1 MTLNYV
7 KLTDITLDGAL
18 DSNYTA
24 TGTLSVGYTMNSSL
38 ATNGGISEAYSTR
51 IEGEVSCID
60 PTTSQWYSDYNNS
73 GFSIT
78 LGTVSYAIAT
88 DSTGYFRTE
97 IEGEY
102 YYDDLQNAS
111 ITFDTNC
118 SQGIPTFE
126 WMYSQIDSK
135 PIVGNSG
142 YIPNTM
148 TLSGAL
154 KNVQTGT
161 ELDGTVGVQLLN
173 AADMNLSDLDHV
185 DDDPHVKVTVSG
197 TLKRA
202 GLDDMSL
209 NLTHEYDPDTQTNS
223 STLAYVYGMT
233 TLNATG
239 TYNDSTEDGNITI
252 SSGNGLAMTI
262 VFDNGD
268 IDYNA
273 TTPLTKD
280 GRVVGT
286 LDNETGIV
294 RIKYIDGSFE
304 SLQ

>member
-1 MTLNYV
+1 
-7 KLTDITLDGAL
+7 
-18 DSNYTA
+18 
-24 TGTLSVGYTMNSSL
+24 
-38 ATNGGISEAYSTR
+38 
-51 IEGEVSCID
+51 
-60 PTTSQWYSDYNNS
+60 
-73 GFSIT
+73 
-78 LGTVSYAIAT
+78 
-88 DSTGYFRTE
+88 
-97 IEGEY
+97 
-102 YYDDLQNAS
+102 
-111 ITFDTNC
+111 
-118 SQGIPTFE
+118 
-126 WMYSQIDSK
+126 
-135 PIVGNSG
+135 
-142 YIPNTM
+142 
-148 TLSGAL
+148 
-154 KNVQTGT
+154 
-161 ELDGTVGVQLLN
+161 
-173 AADMNLSDLDHV
+173 V